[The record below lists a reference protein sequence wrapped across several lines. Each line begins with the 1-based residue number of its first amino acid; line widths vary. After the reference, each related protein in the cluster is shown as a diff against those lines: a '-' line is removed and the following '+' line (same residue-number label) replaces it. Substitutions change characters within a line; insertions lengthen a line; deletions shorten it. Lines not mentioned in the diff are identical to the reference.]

1 MGSNTFEL
9 VHPNDVARA
18 RRLFARDLRNPG
30 ATSSLGVRV
39 RHRDGSWRYIETT
52 GTNRLDD
59 PGVNAVVLNSRDVT
73 EREWTKAALKESER
87 RYADLLSSTRAFVY
101 RCLNEPGWPNEF
113 ASAYA
118 LELTGYAPEKLLV
131 GGTMRF
137 GDLIVEEDSQRSGTR
152 CRQLSKSA
160 SASRSGTRSAAGT
173 ARSGTSSS
181 MVRVYDQEN
190 NVEAIEG
197 IVYDVTE
204 LKRAETRLRRSR
216 RGTARW

>member
-1 MGSNTFEL
+1 M
-9 VHPNDVARA
+9 
-18 RRLFARDLRNPG
+18 
-30 ATSSLGVRV
+30 
-39 RHRDGSWRYIETT
+39 
-52 GTNRLDD
+52 
-59 PGVNAVVLNSRDVT
+59 LNSRDVT
-73 EREWTKAALKESER
+73 EREWTEAALKESER

-137 GDLIVEEDSQRSGTR
+137 GDLIVEEDSQRSGTS
-152 CRQLSKSA
+152 RQLSSA
-160 SASRSGTRSAAGT
+160 SAKILRDPPGT

-181 MVRVYDQEN
+181 MVGVYDQED

-204 LKRAETRLRRSR
+204 LKRAETRLRRPGRR